1 VKLRRLGAVLAC
13 ATIVAVGLAAC
24 GGDDDDDGGTS
35 AATSTA
41 PAPQGPPIKVG
52 GMVSSSGA
60 QKAVLGGTGTVLEAW
75 AEHVNNTGG
84 LNGHP
89 VEITVLDDGGDPAK
103 ALQNAKQLVEQDDVM
118 AIVGFISLADA
129 AVAQYLDQQGIPVVG
144 GGPLQTFIQDPNWFA
159 SGANLVSLTYG
170 TVDVAKKAGK
180 SNLGVMYCAE
190 SPVCAQLVPL
200 AQGIGQLVGID
211 ITPLKIS
218 ATAPNYTAP
227 CLQMK
232 DSGVDALYIADN
244 GPIIQRVLA
253 SCAQQNYDP
262 LSVGQATTSTN
273 DYLSDTNLSGALS
286 AGTNANP
293 YDDSLP
299 AVAEFRDAVDSFQDG
314 FTDSDEFTY
323 DAFLPWTGG
332 LLFEAAAKAGKLGPD
347 STPDDVKQAI
357 YKLKNET
364 LEGTSGTLVFTP
376 GQPTGTPCWFTEKI
390 DSGDL
395 VSENG
400 NQPTCLTAEQGAAL
414 QKALGG

>member
-1 VKLRRLGAVLAC
+1 VKLKRLGAVLGC
-13 ATIVAVGLAAC
+13 AVVVAVVLAAC
-24 GGDDDDDGGTS
+24 GGGGNDNETT
-35 AATSTA
+35 AAQT
-41 PAPQGPPIKVG
+41 GPKLTGAPIKVG

-60 QKAVLGGTGTVLEAW
+60 QKAVLGGTGTVLQAW
-75 AEHVNNTGG
+75 ADHVNNTGG

-89 VEITVLDDGGDPAK
+89 VQMTVLDDGGDPAK
-103 ALQNAKQLVEQDDVM
+103 ALQNAKQLVEQDHVIAM
-118 AIVGFISLADA
+118 VGFISLADA
-129 AVAQYLDQQGIPVVG
+129 AVAPYLDQKGIPVVG
-144 GGPLQTFIQDPNWFA
+144 AAPVQTFISDPNWFSA
-159 SGANLVSLTYG
+159 GANLITLTYG
-170 TVDVAKKAGK
+170 TVDVAKTAGK
-180 SNLGVMYCAE
+180 TNLGVMYCAE

-200 AQGIGQLVGID
+200 AQAIGGLLDIK

-253 SCAQQNYDP
+253 SCAQQNFDP
-262 LSVGQATTSTN
+262 LPVGQATTSTN
-273 DYLSDTNLSGALS
+273 DYLSDSNLDGALS

-299 AVAEFRDAVDSFQDG
+299 AVKEYRDAVDAKQSG

-332 LLFEAAAKAGKLGPD
+332 LLFQEAAKAGKLGPT
-347 STPDDVKQAI
+347 STSEDVTKAL
-357 YKLKNET
+357 YALKTTT
-364 LEGTSGTLVFTP
+364 LQDTSGPLTFTP
-376 GQPTGTPCWFTEKI
+376 GQPTATPCWFTQKI
-390 DSGDL
+390 SGGTL
-395 VSENG
+395 ESQNG
-400 NQPTCLTAEQGAAL
+400 NKPKCLTAEQGAAL